1 MNLLLLRFASFISN
15 SVGLYLK
22 VQNSQKKCLVEVIQA
37 EENSIKFRLKIYSL
51 KNIYIHNLNFLPK
64 LMYNLCG

>member
-22 VQNSQKKCLVEVIQA
+22 IQNSQKTCPVEAIQA
-37 EENSIKFRLKIYSL
+37 EENSIKFRLKIYNL
-51 KNIYIHNLNFLPK
+51 KNI
-64 LMYNLCG
+64 